1 MHPLEL
7 LNEAELGSLARVVDR
22 LLNTRHLL
30 TPGQRTNR
38 LRPGFGVEFLDH
50 REYSPGD
57 DIRDVDW
64 RTSARSRHPQIRR
77 YSDEAASDWFI
88 LLDCSSS
95 MAFGR
100 NRKWSLAVQCAA
112 AMAYLLIHMG
122 NRVSV
127 LVFSDKIER
136 MIPLGR
142 GYSHYASILRGL
154 RQTTPVDSG
163 NATSLRCCVSTIKRN
178 CPVFVISDFLAAD
191 NLQDDLNALS
201 MRSDRLHSMQIL
213 SSHDNELPRGQSV
226 RFKDVETG
234 ATLTADISAPRRIE
248 YLQAFE
254 NFKNSL
260 SAYCRN
266 NRIHFSRHAD
276 DESWKSVL
284 VEHLKYG
291 ARLA

>member
-7 LNEAELGSLARVVDR
+7 LNEAELTSLARVVNR
-22 LLNTRHLL
+22 LLNSRHLL
-30 TPGQRTNR
+30 APGQRTNR
-38 LRPGFGVEFLDH
+38 LRPGFGIEFLDH

-77 YSDEAASDWFI
+77 YCDEAATDWFI

-95 MAFGR
+95 MAFGGKQ
-100 NRKWSLAVQCAA
+100 KWSLAVQCAA

-127 LVFSDKIER
+127 LAFSDKIER
-136 MIPLGR
+136 RIPLGR
-142 GYSHYASILRGL
+142 GYSQYASILRGL
-154 RQTTPVDSG
+154 RQTTPAGSG
-163 NATSLRCCVSTIKRN
+163 SGTSLRCCVSSIKRN
-178 CPVFVISDFLAAD
+178 SPVFVISDFLAAD

-201 MRSDRLHSMQIL
+201 VRADRLHSMQIL
-213 SSHDNELPRGQSV
+213 SSQDYELPKGQSA
-226 RFKDVETG
+226 RFQDVETG
-234 ATLTADISAPRRIE
+234 AILTADISTPRRIE

-276 DESWKSVL
+276 DENWKSVL
-284 VEHLKYG
+284 VGHLKYG

>member
-30 TPGQRTNR
+30 APGQRTNR
-38 LRPGFGVEFLDH
+38 LRPGFGIEFLDH
-50 REYSPGD
+50 REYGPGD

-64 RTSARSRHPQIRR
+64 RTSARSRQPQIRR
-77 YSDEAASDWFI
+77 YCDEAATDWFI

-95 MAFGR
+95 MAFGH
-100 NRKWSLAVQCAA
+100 NQKWSLAVQCAA

-127 LVFSDKIER
+127 LVFSDRIEH
-136 MIPLGR
+136 MVPLGR
-142 GYSHYASILRGL
+142 GHSHYAGVLRAL
-154 RQTTPVDSG
+154 RQTTPADSG
-163 NATSLRCCVSTIKRN
+163 SGSSLRCCVSSIKRN
-178 CPVFVISDFLAAD
+178 SPVFVISDFLAAD
-191 NLQDDLNALS
+191 GMQDGLDALS
-201 MRSDRLHSMQIL
+201 RRGDRLHSMQIL
-213 SSHDNELPRGQSV
+213 SSYDHRLPQAQNV
-226 RFKDVETG
+226 RFRDVETA
-234 ATLTADISAPRRIE
+234 ATLTVDTSAPRRTE
-248 YLQAFE
+248 YRQAFE

-266 NRIHFSRHAD
+266 NRIHFSRHTD

-284 VEHLKYG
+284 VEHMRYG
-291 ARLA
+291 TRLV

>member
-7 LNEAELGSLARVVDR
+7 LNEAELASLARVVNR
-22 LLNTRHLL
+22 LLNSRHLL
-30 TPGQRTNR
+30 APGQRTNR
-38 LRPGFGVEFLDH
+38 LRPGFGIEFLDH

-77 YSDEAASDWFI
+77 YCDEAATDWFI

-95 MAFGR
+95 MAQ
-100 NRKWSLAVQCAA
+100 KWSLAVQCAA

-127 LVFSDKIER
+127 LAFSDKIER
-136 MIPLGR
+136 RIPLGR

-154 RQTTPVDSG
+154 RQTTPADSG
-163 NATSLRCCVSTIKRN
+163 SGTSLRCCISTIKRN
-178 CPVFVISDFLAAD
+178 SPVFVISDFLAAD
-191 NLQDDLNALS
+191 SLQGDLKALS
-201 MRSDRLHSMQIL
+201 ARADRLHSMQIL
-213 SSHDNELPRGQSV
+213 SSHDYELPKGQSAS
-226 RFKDVETG
+226 FKDVETG
-234 ATLTADISAPRRIE
+234 VMLTADISAPRRLE

-254 NFKNSL
+254 NLKNSL
-260 SAYCRN
+260 SEYCRN
-266 NRIHFSRHAD
+266 NRIHFSRHAE

-284 VEHLKYG
+284 VGHLKYG

>member
-22 LLNTRHLL
+22 LLNSRHLL
-30 TPGQRTNR
+30 APGQRTNR
-38 LRPGFGVEFLDH
+38 LRPGFGIEFLDH

-77 YSDEAASDWFI
+77 YCDEAATDWFI

-100 NRKWSLAVQCAA
+100 KQKWSLAVQCAA

-154 RQTTPVDSG
+154 RQTTPADSG
-163 NATSLRCCVSTIKRN
+163 SGTSLRCCVSSIRRN
-178 CPVFVISDFLAAD
+178 SPVFVISDFLAAD
-191 NLQDDLNALS
+191 SLQDDLNALS
-201 MRSDRLHSMQIL
+201 RRADRLHSMQIL
-213 SSHDNELPRGQSV
+213 SAHDYALPPAQNV

-234 ATLTADISAPRRIE
+234 ATLTADVSAARRIE
-248 YLQAFE
+248 YRQAFE
-254 NFKNSL
+254 NFENSL

-284 VEHLKYG
+284 VGHLKYG
-291 ARLA
+291 TRLA